1 MGMNDPAP
9 IRRRR
14 KATNVSLDQDL
25 VDEARALGI
34 NLSRA
39 CEVGLA
45 RANRAEREHR
55 WRADNAEAIASSN
68 EYVERHGLPLAR
80 HRMF

>member
-25 VDEARALGI
+25 VDEARALV
-34 NLSRA
+34 
-39 CEVGLA
+39 VGGGAVRVESGAMALTSLLMLVWLLLA
-45 RANRAEREHR
+45 SQSE
-55 WRADNAEAIASSN
+55 
-68 EYVERHGLPLAR
+68 
-80 HRMF
+80 